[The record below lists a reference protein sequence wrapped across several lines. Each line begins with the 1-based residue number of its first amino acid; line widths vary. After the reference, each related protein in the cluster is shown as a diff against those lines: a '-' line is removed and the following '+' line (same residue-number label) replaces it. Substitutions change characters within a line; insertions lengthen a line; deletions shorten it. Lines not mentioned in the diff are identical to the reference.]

1 MFKKTILPNG
11 LRVLTVPMQGVTTV
25 TILVMA
31 DTGSNNEDK
40 AKNGISHF
48 LEHMFFKG
56 TTKRPTSKIIA
67 EEVDQMGAYTNA
79 FTGKEYTG
87 YYIKAPAHLF
97 DEALD
102 LLADIYNNSL
112 VSQEEVEKERGVI
125 IQEIRMYN
133 DRPERILSEVFD
145 ELLYGD
151 QPAGWKIAGS
161 PEIVEGMRADD
172 LKDYFMRQYTAEN
185 SFVVVSGNHDE
196 DDMVQKVSAAF
207 SGIRNGE
214 TRKRPSIV
222 EEQSAPAVKIFFK
235 ETDQTRLMIGYR
247 AFGVHD
253 PMRVPASVL
262 AHILGGSMASRLW
275 EEIREKRGL
284 AYSVHTSFDSNTT
297 YGEFSTY
304 AGAEHHNAEETI
316 RLILAEYSKIR
327 EGGISDAE
335 LMRAKE
341 SMKGRMALSLEASDD
356 LAFYVGGEEVQTGHP
371 LTIEEVFAKI
381 DRVLKEDIKAVTER
395 IFTSNRLN
403 LAIVGPHTDEEKFQ
417 KILIG

>member
-1 MFKKTILPNG
+1 MFKKTILKNG

-112 VSQEEVEKERGVI
+112 ISQEEVEKERGVI

-161 PEIVEGMRADD
+161 PEIVESMRADD
-172 LKDYFMRQYTAEN
+172 LKDYFMRQYTVEN
-185 SFVVVSGNHDE
+185 SFVVVSGNHNE

-214 TRKRPSIV
+214 TRKRPSII

-262 AHILGGSMASRLW
+262 AHVLGGSMASRLW

-304 AGAEHHNAEETI
+304 AGVEHHNTEETI
-316 RLILAEYSKIR
+316 RIILTEYAKIR
-327 EGGISDAE
+327 EGGVSDSE
-335 LMRAKE
+335 LLRAKE

-381 DRVLKEDIKAVTER
+381 DRVSKEDIKAVTER
-395 IFTSNRLN
+395 MFNADRLN
-403 LAIVGPHTDEEKFQ
+403 LAIVGPHTNEEKFQ
-417 KILIG
+417 KLLTK